1 MGANKIAYICSP
13 YAGEVEVN
21 THRARRYCRFAVDQ
35 GYVFWGG
42 QKHHGTSQA
51 QIKPLQASATIFDGQ
66 SKSP

>member
-1 MGANKIAYICSP
+1 
-13 YAGEVEVN
+13 VEVN